1 MQEYASSGGS
11 SSEHPREEK
20 EMKKHRKKNNT
31 AVRMTAAAMAVTL
44 AVGPASTVAYA
55 LPADTS
61 NTAVTLDAQQ
71 SQTKPSSCTLS
82 ETPAMKMAP
91 VPRRVTDMTVSIL
104 VFGFQ
109 RAQHSKFV
117 RQIPRLV
124 RIWP

>member
-44 AVGPASTVAYA
+44 AAGPASTVAYA

-71 SQTKPSSCTLS
+71 SQTKTQQLYTVGNTSY
-82 ETPAMKMAP
+82 ENGA
-91 VPRRVTDMTVSIL
+91 VPRRVTGMTVSIL

-124 RIWP
+124 RI